1 MQPGRECPGLSV
13 GALIWHN
20 ARGSAAIAVAR
31 CSRGWSP
38 ALLFRRIRLKRAEL
52 IHRWNTRPAL
62 RLPDR
67 AREAVTALSGAEPIK
82 VSDVLAKF
90 KPDEHVER
98 ANAYFVREH
107 EEDQLFRR
115 PFHGV
120 DEVQPRIA
128 GLSYVLQQLNLFEGA
143 KILDFGCGTGWLS
156 RVLATMGLDLV
167 GVDVS
172 ENALRLARQF
182 IARDPLADTLKVE
195 FRHFDSIT
203 LPLEDES
210 VDRIVSFDAFHHVF
224 DQERTLREMERVL
237 RPGGIIVFHEPG
249 PHHSLTPTAQSEMR
263 DYDVIENDID
273 LRRIW
278 GIAERLGF
286 EHIWVSLPSI
296 HSPLVGLDQLD
307 RVVAGIPSHDDVER
321 IVQNVHN
328 FIYNLRIF
336 SLHKPRIS

>member
-1 MQPGRECPGLSV
+1 M
-13 GALIWHN
+13 A
-20 ARGSAAIAVAR
+20 
-31 CSRGWSP
+31 
-38 ALLFRRIRLKRAEL
+38 
-52 IHRWNTRPAL
+52 
-62 RLPDR
+62 
-67 AREAVTALSGAEPIK
+67 ALSEGEPIK
-82 VSDVLAKF
+82 VSDVMGKF
-90 KPDEHVER
+90 TPAEHVAR

-120 DEVQPRIA
+120 EDTQPRIA
-128 GLSYVLQQLNLFEGA
+128 GLGYVLQQLGLFEGA
-143 KILDFGCGTGWLS
+143 QVMDFGCGTGWLS
-156 RVLATMGLDLV
+156 RVLSTMGMDVV

-172 ENALRLARQF
+172 DNALRLARQF
-182 IARDPLADTLKVE
+182 IARDPLVATLKVE
-195 FRHFDSIT
+195 FRSFDSVT
-203 LPLEDES
+203 LPLDDNS
-210 VDRIVSFDAFHHVF
+210 VDRIVSFDAFHHVC

-237 RPGGIIVFHEPG
+237 RPGGIVVFHEPG

-273 LRRIW
+273 LHRIW
-278 GIAERLGF
+278 QIAERLGF

-307 RVVAGIPSHDDVER
+307 RVVAGVPSHDDVER

-336 SLHKPRIS
+336 SLHKPKLPPA

>member
-1 MQPGRECPGLSV
+1 MSKTGLHR
-13 GALIWHN
+13 GGF
-20 ARGSAAIAVAR
+20 ARR
-31 CSRGWSP
+31 WSS

-62 RLPDR
+62 RLSDR
-67 AREAVTALSGAEPIK
+67 ALDAVTALSEAEPIR
-82 VSDVLAKF
+82 VTDVMAKYS
-90 KPDEHVER
+90 PAEHVAR

-115 PFHGV
+115 PFHGL

-128 GLSYVLQQLNLFEGA
+128 GLGYVLQQLELFNGA
-143 KILDFGCGTGWLS
+143 HVLDFGCGTGWLS
-156 RVLATMGLDLV
+156 RVLATLGLDVV

-172 ENALRLARQF
+172 DNALRLARQF
-182 IARDPLADTLKVE
+182 IARDPLAERLHVE
-195 FRHFDSIT
+195 FRSFDSIT

-237 RPGGIIVFHEPG
+237 RPGGIIAFHEPG
-249 PHHSLTPTAQSEMR
+249 PRHSLTPTAQSEMR

-273 LRRIW
+273 LRKIW
-278 GIAERLGF
+278 KIAEGLGF
-286 EHIWVSLPSI
+286 ENIWISLPSI
-296 HSPLVGLDQLD
+296 HSPIIGLDQLD
-307 RVVAGIPSHDDVER
+307 RVVAGVPSHDDVER

-336 SLHKPRIS
+336 SLHKPKAPRTAPAIT